1 MTVYICVT
9 LSLPKGLESLNPR
22 TLGPCIFV
30 VALEPFSQNV
40 LRLTMITLYEPLG
53 LAEGHKLLEIGLGSG
68 YSAVVACETVTENGL
83 VVCIEID
90 PVVFEEGK
98 RYVEQSGYGNVIL
111 VQGDGGSGYPDMAPY
126 DRICITAACTEVP
139 SPLFEQLKVDGKL
152 IAPVLMD
159 GKQSIILF
167 EKKDTGI
174 EEKVIDDVLLNIS
187 YVPMRGEYG
196 TKN

>member
-1 MTVYICVT
+1 
-9 LSLPKGLESLNPR
+9 
-22 TLGPCIFV
+22 
-30 VALEPFSQNV
+30 
-40 LRLTMITLYEPLG
+40 MITLYEPLG